1 MHTFTLAGGCFWC
14 LETVYERLKGVERV
28 VSGYT
33 GGRRP
38 NPTYEQV
45 CSGATGHAE
54 AIQVTYDPAVISDRE
69 MLEIFFV
76 FHDPTSLNQ
85 QGPDVGTQ
93 YRSAIF
99 YNSPDQEQLARDMI
113 AELERDNTFGQPIV
127 TELKPLDV
135 FYPAE
140 ARHQE
145 YYRRHPT
152 QPYCAAV
159 IGPTVAKLRASYGSR
174 LKTSTVDG
182 RQSTDGA

>member
-1 MHTFTLAGGCFWC
+1 MNTLTLAGGCFWC
-14 LETVYERLKGVERV
+14 LETIYERLKGVERV

-33 GGRRP
+33 GGRRA

-54 AIQVTYDPAVISDRE
+54 AIQVTYDPSIISDRE
-69 MLEIFFV
+69 ILEIFFA
-76 FHDPTSLNQ
+76 FHDPTSLNR

-99 YNSPDQEQLARDMI
+99 YNSPEQEQLAREVI
-113 AELERDNTFGQPIV
+113 AELERNATFDRPIV
-127 TELKPLDV
+127 TELKPLDA

-140 ARHQE
+140 AAHQE

-159 IGPTVAKLRASYGSR
+159 IGPKVAKLRAGYGGKLR
-174 LKTSTVDG
+174 D
-182 RQSTDGA
+182 

>member
-1 MHTFTLAGGCFWC
+1 MPTLTLAGGCFWC
-14 LETVYERLKGVERV
+14 LETIYERLKGVEKV

-33 GGRRP
+33 GGRRA

-54 AIQVTYDPAVISDRE
+54 AIQVTYDSSVISDRE
-69 MLEIFFV
+69 MLEIFLA
-76 FHDPTSLNQ
+76 FHDPTTLNR

-99 YNSPDQEQLARDMI
+99 YNSPEQEKLAREVMAD
-113 AELERDNTFGQPIV
+113 LERNATFDRPIV

-140 ARHQE
+140 PGHQE

-159 IGPTVAKLRASYGSR
+159 IGPKVAKLRAGYGEKLRVES
-174 LKTSTVDG
+174 
-182 RQSTDGA
+182 

>member
-1 MHTFTLAGGCFWC
+1 MSTLTLAGGCFWC
-14 LETVYERLKGVERV
+14 LETIYERLKGVERV

-33 GGRRP
+33 GGRRA

-54 AIQVTYDPAVISDRE
+54 AIQVTYDSSVISDRE
-69 MLEIFFV
+69 MLEIFFA
-76 FHDPTSLNQ
+76 FHDPTTLNR
-85 QGPDVGTQ
+85 QGPDIGTQ

-99 YNSPDQEQLARDMI
+99 YNSPEQEQLAREVI
-113 AELERDNTFGQPIV
+113 ADLERNATFDRPIV

-140 ARHQE
+140 AAHQE

-159 IGPTVAKLRASYGSR
+159 IGPKVAKLRAGYGGK
-174 LKTSTVDG
+174 LKS
-182 RQSTDGA
+182 

>member
-1 MHTFTLAGGCFWC
+1 MNTLTLAGGCFWC
-14 LETVYERLKGVERV
+14 LETIYERLKGVERV

-33 GGRRP
+33 GGRRA

-54 AIQVTYDPAVISDRE
+54 AIQVTYDPSIISDRE
-69 MLEIFFV
+69 MLEIFFA
-76 FHDPTSLNQ
+76 FHDPTSLNR

-99 YNSPDQEQLARDMI
+99 YNSPEQEQLAREVI
-113 AELERDNTFGQPIV
+113 AELERNATFDRPIV
-127 TELKPLDV
+127 TELKPLDA

-140 ARHQE
+140 AAHQE

-159 IGPTVAKLRASYGSR
+159 IGPMVAKLRAGYGGKLR
-174 LKTSTVDG
+174 D
-182 RQSTDGA
+182 

>member
-1 MHTFTLAGGCFWC
+1 MNTLTLAGGCFWC
-14 LETVYERLKGVERV
+14 LETIYERLKGVERV

-33 GGRRP
+33 GGRRA

-54 AIQVTYDPAVISDRE
+54 AIQVTYDPSIISDRE
-69 MLEIFFV
+69 MLEIFFA
-76 FHDPTSLNQ
+76 FHDPTSLNR

-99 YNSPDQEQLARDMI
+99 YNSPEQEQLAREVI
-113 AELERDNTFGQPIV
+113 AELERNATFDRPIV
-127 TELKPLDV
+127 TELKPLDA

-140 ARHQE
+140 AAHQE

-159 IGPTVAKLRASYGSR
+159 IGPKVAKLRAGYGGKLR
-174 LKTSTVDG
+174 D
-182 RQSTDGA
+182 

>member
-28 VSGYT
+28 TSGYT

-54 AIQVTYDPAVISDRE
+54 AIQVTYDPAVISDHE
-69 MLEIFFV
+69 VLEIFFA
-76 FHDPTSLNQ
+76 FHDPTSLNR

-99 YNSPDQEQLARDMI
+99 YNSPDQEQLAREMI

-159 IGPTVAKLRASYGSR
+159 IGPKVAKLRASYGSR

>member
-28 VSGYT
+28 TSGYT

-54 AIQVTYDPAVISDRE
+54 AIQVTYDPAVISDHE
-69 MLEIFFV
+69 VLEIFFA
-76 FHDPTSLNQ
+76 FHDPTSLNR

-99 YNSPDQEQLARDMI
+99 YNSPDQEQLAREMI

-127 TELKPLDV
+127 TELEPLDV

-159 IGPTVAKLRASYGSR
+159 IGPKVAKLRAGYGSR

-182 RQSTDGA
+182 RQSTDGD

>member
-1 MHTFTLAGGCFWC
+1 MNTLTLAGGCFWC
-14 LETVYERLKGVERV
+14 LETIYERLKGVERV

-33 GGRRP
+33 GGRRA

-54 AIQVTYDPAVISDRE
+54 AIQVTYDPNVISDRE
-69 MLEIFFV
+69 MLEIFFA
-76 FHDPTSLNQ
+76 FHDPTSLNR

-99 YNSPDQEQLARDMI
+99 YNSPEQEQLAREVI
-113 AELERDNTFGQPIV
+113 AELERNATFDRPIV
-127 TELKPLDV
+127 TELKPLEA

-140 ARHQE
+140 AAHQE

-159 IGPTVAKLRASYGSR
+159 IGPKVAKLRAGYGGKLR
-174 LKTSTVDG
+174 D
-182 RQSTDGA
+182 

>member
-1 MHTFTLAGGCFWC
+1 MNTLTLAGGCFWC
-14 LETVYERLKGVERV
+14 LETIYERLKGVERV

-33 GGRRP
+33 GGRRA

-54 AIQVTYDPAVISDRE
+54 AIQVTYDPNVISDRE
-69 MLEIFFV
+69 MLEIFFA
-76 FHDPTSLNQ
+76 FHDPTSLNR

-99 YNSPDQEQLARDMI
+99 YNSPEQEQLAREVI
-113 AELERDNTFGQPIV
+113 AELERNATFDRPIV
-127 TELKPLDV
+127 TELKPLDA

-140 ARHQE
+140 AAHQE

-159 IGPTVAKLRASYGSR
+159 IGPKVAKLRAGYGGKLR
-174 LKTSTVDG
+174 D
-182 RQSTDGA
+182 

>member
-1 MHTFTLAGGCFWC
+1 MPTLTLAGGCFWC
-14 LETVYERLKGVERV
+14 LETIYERLKGVEKV

-33 GGRRP
+33 GGRRA

-54 AIQVTYDPAVISDRE
+54 AIQVTYDSSVISDRE
-69 MLEIFFV
+69 MLEIFFA
-76 FHDPTSLNQ
+76 FHDPTTLNR

-99 YNSPDQEQLARDMI
+99 YNSPEQEKLAREVI
-113 AELERDNTFGQPIV
+113 ADLERNATFDRPIV

-140 ARHQE
+140 PGHQE

-159 IGPTVAKLRASYGSR
+159 IGPKVAKLRAGYGGKLR
-174 LKTSTVDG
+174 AE
-182 RQSTDGA
+182 R

>member
-1 MHTFTLAGGCFWC
+1 MPTLTLAGGCFWC
-14 LETVYERLKGVERV
+14 LETIYERLKGVEKV

-33 GGRRP
+33 GGRRA

-54 AIQVTYDPAVISDRE
+54 AIQVTYDSSVISDRE
-69 MLEIFFV
+69 MLKIFFA
-76 FHDPTSLNQ
+76 FHDPTTLNR

-99 YNSPDQEQLARDMI
+99 YNSPEQEKLAREVMAD
-113 AELERDNTFGQPIV
+113 LERNATFDRPIV

-140 ARHQE
+140 PGHQE

-159 IGPTVAKLRASYGSR
+159 IGPKVAKLRAGYGEKLRVES
-174 LKTSTVDG
+174 
-182 RQSTDGA
+182 

>member
-1 MHTFTLAGGCFWC
+1 MSTLTLAGGCFWC
-14 LETVYERLKGVERV
+14 LETIYERLKGVQRV

-33 GGRRP
+33 GGRRA

-54 AIQVTYDPAVISDRE
+54 AIQVTYDPNVISDRE
-69 MLEIFFV
+69 MLEIFFA
-76 FHDPTSLNQ
+76 FHDPTTLNR

-99 YNSPDQEQLARDMI
+99 YNSPEQEQLARDVI
-113 AELERDNTFGQPIV
+113 AELERNATFDRPIV

-140 ARHQE
+140 AAHQE

-159 IGPTVAKLRASYGSR
+159 IGPKVAKLRAGYGEKLR
-174 LKTSTVDG
+174 AE
-182 RQSTDGA
+182 R

>member
-1 MHTFTLAGGCFWC
+1 MNTLTLAGGCFWC
-14 LETVYERLKGVERV
+14 LETIYERLKGVEQV

-33 GGRRP
+33 GGRRA

-54 AIQVTYDPAVISDRE
+54 AIQVTYDPSVISDRE
-69 MLEIFFV
+69 MLEIFFA
-76 FHDPTSLNQ
+76 FHDPTSLNR

-99 YNSPDQEQLARDMI
+99 YNSPEQEQLARDVI
-113 AELERDNTFGQPIV
+113 AELEQNATFDRPIV
-127 TELKPLDV
+127 TELKPLDA

-140 ARHQE
+140 AAHQE

-159 IGPTVAKLRASYGSR
+159 IGPTVAKLRAGYGGKLR
-174 LKTSTVDG
+174 D
-182 RQSTDGA
+182 

>member
-1 MHTFTLAGGCFWC
+1 MSTLTLAGGCFWC
-14 LETVYERLKGVERV
+14 LETIYERLKGVQRV

-33 GGRRP
+33 GGRRA

-54 AIQVTYDPAVISDRE
+54 AIQVTYDPNVISDRE
-69 MLEIFFV
+69 MLEIFFA
-76 FHDPTSLNQ
+76 FHDPTTLNR

-99 YNSPDQEQLARDMI
+99 YNSPEQEQLARDVI
-113 AELERDNTFGQPIV
+113 AELERNATFDRPIV

-140 ARHQE
+140 AAHQE

-159 IGPTVAKLRASYGSR
+159 IGPKVAKLRAGYGEKLR
-174 LKTSTVDG
+174 AD
-182 RQSTDGA
+182 R

>member
-1 MHTFTLAGGCFWC
+1 MPTLTLAGGCFWC
-14 LETVYERLKGVERV
+14 LETIYERLKGVEKV

-33 GGRRP
+33 GGRRA

-54 AIQVTYDPAVISDRE
+54 AIQVTYDSSVISDRE
-69 MLEIFFV
+69 MLEIFFA
-76 FHDPTSLNQ
+76 FHDPTTLNR
-85 QGPDVGTQ
+85 QGPDIGTQ

-99 YNSPDQEQLARDMI
+99 YNSPEQEQLAREVI
-113 AELERDNTFGQPIV
+113 AELERNATFDRPIV
-127 TELKPLDV
+127 TDLKPLDV

-140 ARHQE
+140 AAHQE

-159 IGPTVAKLRASYGSR
+159 IGPKVAKLRAGYGEKLSAER
-174 LKTSTVDG
+174 
-182 RQSTDGA
+182 

>member
-1 MHTFTLAGGCFWC
+1 MPTLTLAGGCFWC
-14 LETVYERLKGVERV
+14 LETIYERLKGVEKV

-33 GGRRP
+33 GGRRA

-54 AIQVTYDPAVISDRE
+54 AIQVTYDSSVISDRE
-69 MLEIFFV
+69 MLEIFFA
-76 FHDPTSLNQ
+76 FHDPTTLNR

-99 YNSPDQEQLARDMI
+99 YNSPEQEKLAREVMAD
-113 AELERDNTFGQPIV
+113 LERNATFDRPIV

-140 ARHQE
+140 PGHQE

-159 IGPTVAKLRASYGSR
+159 IGPKVAKLRAGYGEKLRVES
-174 LKTSTVDG
+174 
-182 RQSTDGA
+182 

>member
-1 MHTFTLAGGCFWC
+1 MPTLTLAGGCFWC
-14 LETVYERLKGVERV
+14 LETIYERLKGVEKV

-33 GGRRP
+33 GGRRA

-45 CSGATGHAE
+45 CSGATGHTE
-54 AIQVTYDPAVISDRE
+54 AIQVTYDSSVISDRE
-69 MLEIFFV
+69 MLEIFFA
-76 FHDPTSLNQ
+76 FHDPTTLNR

-99 YNSPDQEQLARDMI
+99 YNSPEQEQLAREVI
-113 AELERDNTFGQPIV
+113 ADLERNATFDRPIV

-140 ARHQE
+140 PGHQE

-159 IGPTVAKLRASYGSR
+159 IGPKVAKLRAGYGEKLCAER
-174 LKTSTVDG
+174 
-182 RQSTDGA
+182 

>member
-1 MHTFTLAGGCFWC
+1 MPTLTLAGGCFWC
-14 LETVYERLKGVERV
+14 LETIYERLKGVEKV

-33 GGRRP
+33 GGRRA

-54 AIQVTYDPAVISDRE
+54 AIQVTYDSSVISDRE
-69 MLEIFFV
+69 MLEIFFA
-76 FHDPTSLNQ
+76 FHDPTTLNR

-99 YNSPDQEQLARDMI
+99 YNSPEQEQLAREVI
-113 AELERDNTFGQPIV
+113 ADLERNATFDRPIV

-140 ARHQE
+140 PGHQE

-159 IGPTVAKLRASYGSR
+159 IGPKVAKLRAGYGEKLCAER
-174 LKTSTVDG
+174 
-182 RQSTDGA
+182 